1 MTKASTL
8 TGMPEHG
15 LAQAEAPGFTVHWD
29 GLYEGDLAGLAR
41 ALRSGSITLQQV
53 DLQRLVQ
60 DVLAWFH
67 EWYER
72 DPLIASGALPQA
84 AQVVELKLRLMLPRR
99 VEADED
105 EEGTLFDATEALEAI
120 ALLEDLEDAIRFLT
134 DRRYERRMVVP
145 ASAPRPS
152 FPRERSPNR
161 VTPHTLAR
169 IASSLRPTGY
179 FEMAKERLTLEKAM
193 TWIQRS
199 IARLGRFMSLREA
212 APTDNWADRTVTFA
226 AMLELVRRGDLRAE
240 QHEPY
245 GEIELKASG
254 RSTR

>member
-1 MTKASTL
+1 MA
-8 TGMPEHG
+8 EQAA
-15 LAQAEAPGFTVHWD
+15 AQTDAPGFTVHWD

-41 ALRSGSITLQQV
+41 ALRAGSVTLQQV

-99 VEADED
+99 VEADEE
-105 EEGTLFDATEALEAI
+105 EEGTLFTSAEALEAI

-161 VTPHTLAR
+161 ITPHTLAR
-169 IASSLRPTGY
+169 IASSLRPSGY

-193 TWIQRS
+193 SWIQRS
-199 IARLGRFMSLREA
+199 VARLGRLLSLRDA

-226 AMLELVRRGDLRAE
+226 AMLELVRSGDVRAE
-240 QHEPY
+240 QNEPY
-245 GEIELKASG
+245 GDIQLGPTG